1 VHARARLP
9 EGAGDPTFLGLYA
22 PGDCASTP
30 ARRRL
35 GLLVLVALVGVS
47 CSAAVRWQKA
57 GVAAADQQR
66 DETECTSLANRETT
80 IPSASTVG
88 SSPTTSTPYDP
99 QRNRIQT
106 YDVARLRRVQADPRH
121 ERAPARP

>member
-1 VHARARLP
+1 
-9 EGAGDPTFLGLYA
+9 
-22 PGDCASTP
+22 
-30 ARRRL
+30 
-35 GLLVLVALVGVS
+35 LVALLGMS
-47 CSAAVRWQKA
+47 CSAAVRWQKT

-99 QRNRIQT
+99 QRNRIQA
-106 YDVARLRRVQADPRH
+106 YDVAAFEECMRTRGY

>member
-1 VHARARLP
+1 M
-9 EGAGDPTFLGLYA
+9 
-22 PGDCASTP
+22 
-30 ARRRL
+30 
-35 GLLVLVALVGVS
+35 LVALVGVS
-47 CSAAVRWQKA
+47 CSTAVRWQKA

-88 SSPTTSTPYDP
+88 SSPTTSTPYYDP

-106 YDVARLRRVQADPRH
+106 HDATGFEECMRTRGY

>member
-1 VHARARLP
+1 MRCL
-9 EGAGDPTFLGLYA
+9 GA
-22 PGDCASTP
+22 
-30 ARRRL
+30 
-35 GLLVLVALVGVS
+35 LVLVALVGVS
-47 CSAAVRWQKA
+47 CSSAVRWQKA

-80 IPSASTVG
+80 VTSASTVG
-88 SSPTTSTPYDP
+88 TSGTTSTPYDP

-106 YDVARLRRVQADPRH
+106 YDVAAFEECMRTRGY